1 MFTKLFRKKTPPKQ
15 FRVPILCY
23 HAMNVH
29 GTDYE
34 QNDHTALDRD
44 ITLIKSLG
52 FTIKSLSWI
61 VDAYRR
67 EDWTALNHPVIAISF
82 DDAPDIEAYS
92 YCDLRFNEMVESFH
106 SIIARHHVPATSFLI
121 ASEAARTQIAQH
133 GAPEPPNLYSSDWW
147 NSTKDTLLDLA
158 NHSWDHNHEH
168 VSPVAQKEQTKG
180 NFFAIDNEA
189 DAIAQITTAHNH
201 LKAATKDRVKP
212 LFCYPYG
219 HVNEYLRDNFF
230 AMRPD
235 LHEMHAAFSTAG
247 EHFTENN
254 SIWAVPRYVCGHHW
268 RSTEEL
274 KSILT
279 QASQEP
285 VDTDSSARPVR
296 TALAFAKAKAK
307 RVKGGLN
314 AMIPKFLNR
323 ARTLY
328 YRQRFGP
335 APAAA
340 PNDYTE
346 VSHDF
351 DPAPLTYPN
360 DYTELSQY
368 VSVIEVSNAR
378 PFIGELFKRHFG
390 DECPLEERH
399 FIAFYTPA
407 EGQPIPLGYF
417 HHTPYGRSFLA
428 GGLVIDE
435 RIYRRLPKELRLIIK
450 RSGGIAEYLSVR
462 SFEMLGPHVDAIW
475 GHVGDHKA
483 RQVDYRVGF
492 VDTKDPHLMVIWRNQ
507 KLSQQQRE
515 QMINEVLALG
525 PF

>member
-1 MFTKLFRKKTPPKQ
+1 
-15 FRVPILCY
+15 
-23 HAMNVH
+23 MNVH

-147 NSTKDTLLDLA
+147 NNTKDTLLDLA

-247 EHFTENN
+247 EHFTENH
-254 SIWAVPRYVCGHHW
+254 SIWAIPRYVCGHHW
-268 RSTEEL
+268 RSTAELEE
-274 KSILT
+274 ILT
-279 QASQEP
+279 Q
-285 VDTDSSARPVR
+285 
-296 TALAFAKAKAK
+296 
-307 RVKGGLN
+307 
-314 AMIPKFLNR
+314 
-323 ARTLY
+323 
-328 YRQRFGP
+328 
-335 APAAA
+335 
-340 PNDYTE
+340 
-346 VSHDF
+346 
-351 DPAPLTYPN
+351 
-360 DYTELSQY
+360 
-368 VSVIEVSNAR
+368 
-378 PFIGELFKRHFG
+378 
-390 DECPLEERH
+390 
-399 FIAFYTPA
+399 
-407 EGQPIPLGYF
+407 
-417 HHTPYGRSFLA
+417 
-428 GGLVIDE
+428 
-435 RIYRRLPKELRLIIK
+435 
-450 RSGGIAEYLSVR
+450 
-462 SFEMLGPHVDAIW
+462 
-475 GHVGDHKA
+475 
-483 RQVDYRVGF
+483 
-492 VDTKDPHLMVIWRNQ
+492 
-507 KLSQQQRE
+507 
-515 QMINEVLALG
+515 
-525 PF
+525 